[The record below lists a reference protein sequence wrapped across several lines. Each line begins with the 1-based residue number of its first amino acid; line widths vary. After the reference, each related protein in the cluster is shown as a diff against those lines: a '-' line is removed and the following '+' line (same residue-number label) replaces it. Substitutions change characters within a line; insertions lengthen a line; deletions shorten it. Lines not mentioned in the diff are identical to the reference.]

1 MAVLAKILTR
11 ILTEI
16 LPLSQPSLF
25 VLFLV
30 SSSIDC
36 VQCPELTLSPLPE
49 QIPIVEVFSQCTAFW
64 AVSGAYMLYSLY
76 NVMHSVPYFLCSFDF
91 TGDFQTLSMSGYIC
105 PASCF
110 VPEFFTA
117 FENISEI
124 SETVKSGVKNT
135 IVKLHNLGK
144 VSVSDGQG
152 RG

>member
-1 MAVLAKILTR
+1 
-11 ILTEI
+11 
-16 LPLSQPSLF
+16 
-25 VLFLV
+25 
-30 SSSIDC
+30 
-36 VQCPELTLSPLPE
+36 LTLSPLPE
-49 QIPIVEVFSQCTAFW
+49 QIPIAEVFSQCTAFW

-91 TGDFQTLSMSGYIC
+91 AGDFQTLSVSGYIC

-110 VPEFFTA
+110 IPEFFTA

-144 VSVSDGQG
+144 VSACDGQG
-152 RG
+152 RGYQMYV